1 MTSTERFEQR
11 LPDLMADLAAAR
23 IPDYFDDMLRET
35 ARKRQRPS
43 WSSLE
48 RWLPVSVTALSP
60 VSNRAR
66 SLAGL
71 LVLALVGLMILAGVA
86 AYIGSHTVHLPAPFG
101 PAGNGLMYYSSR
113 DGDIYSVDPMKG
125 TPKAIVG
132 GPTTDAGPL
141 PSRDGRRIAFTR
153 SVAGGDQL
161 VVADADGSNL
171 HPLPGTLMNF
181 SEIDW
186 SPDGT
191 HLAIISDVTGLASLT
206 VVATDGS
213 GATTLPLALETRE
226 FWYLPDGRLV
236 FKGIDHGAGGPT
248 YGIYLV
254 NADGTG
260 LKSVMPPTSGETD
273 VMGAYPSP
281 DGRTLV
287 FFVWR
292 EAPVEHGRLYVVDI
306 ASGQVRPVIVDGTTT
321 DESHEGA
328 QFSPDGTHI
337 LFARY
342 LAEGDRLAVVPVGGG
357 AAIEIGPTFVESQT
371 PANYYSPDGRSIV
384 AYYPGSGET
393 WLLDPTG
400 GQNGGD
406 RKLSLPVSDAPA
418 WQRVAP

>member
-1 MTSTERFEQR
+1 MTSTDRFEQR

-23 IPDYFDDMLRET
+23 IPDYFDHMLQEA
-35 ARKRQRPS
+35 ARTRQRPA

-48 RWLPVSVTALSP
+48 RWLPMGVTTLSP
-60 VSNRAR
+60 VSSRAR
-66 SLAGL
+66 PLAGL
-71 LVLALVGLMILAGVA
+71 LVLALVGLLVLAGVA
-86 AYIGSHTVHLPAPFG
+86 AYVGSHTVHLPAPFG
-101 PAGNGLMYYSSR
+101 PAANGLMYYSGD
-113 DGDIYSVDPMKG
+113 DGDIYSVDPAKG
-125 TPKAIVG
+125 APKAIVA
-132 GPTTDAGPL
+132 GPSTDTGPL

-153 SVAGGDQL
+153 SVAGGDEI

-171 HPLPGTLMNF
+171 HALPGTLTNF

-213 GATTLPLALETRE
+213 GATTLPLALETRG

-248 YGIYLV
+248 YGIYIV

-260 LKSVMPPTSGETD
+260 LKSVMPPTSGEGD
-273 VMGAYPSP
+273 VIDVNPSP
-281 DGRTLV
+281 DGRSLV
-287 FFVWR
+287 YHVWR
-292 EAPVEHGRLYVVDI
+292 DAPFEHGRLYVVDI
-306 ASGQVRPVIVDGTTT
+306 ASGQVRPVVVDGTAP
-321 DESHEGA
+321 EEAFEGA
-328 QFSPDGTHI
+328 QYSPDGSHI

-342 LAEGDRLAVVPVGGG
+342 KADGDRLAVVPVGGG
-357 AAIEIGPTFVESQT
+357 AAISIGPTFVDSQT
-371 PANYYSPDGRSIV
+371 PVNYYSPDGRSIV
-384 AYYPGSGET
+384 AYYPGRGET

-400 GQNGGD
+400 HDPD
-406 RKLSLPVSDAPA
+406 RKLDLQISDAPA

>member
-1 MTSTERFEQR
+1 M
-11 LPDLMADLAAAR
+11 
-23 IPDYFDDMLRET
+23 
-35 ARKRQRPS
+35 
-43 WSSLE
+43 
-48 RWLPVSVTALSP
+48 SVTTLSP

-66 SLAGL
+66 SLAGVM
-71 LVLALVGLMILAGVA
+71 VLALVGLLILAGVA
-86 AYIGSHTVHLPAPFG
+86 AYVGSHTVRVPAPFG
-101 PAGNGLMYYSSR
+101 PAGNGLMYYASR
-113 DGDIYSVDPMKG
+113 DGDIYSMDPVKG

-153 SVAGGDQL
+153 SVAGGDEI

-171 HPLPGTLMNF
+171 HALPGTLTNF

-213 GATTLPLALETRE
+213 GATTLPLALETRG

-248 YGIYLV
+248 YGIYIV

-260 LKSVMPPTSGETD
+260 LKSVMPPTSGEGD
-273 VMGAYPSP
+273 VIDVNPSP
-281 DGRTLV
+281 DGRSLV
-287 FFVWR
+287 YHVWR
-292 EAPVEHGRLYVVDI
+292 DAPFEHGRLYVVDI
-306 ASGQVRPVIVDGTTT
+306 ASGQVRPVVVDGTAP
-321 DESHEGA
+321 EEAFEGA
-328 QFSPDGTHI
+328 QYSPDGSHI

-342 LAEGDRLAVVPVGGG
+342 KADGDRLAVVPVGGG
-357 AAIEIGPTFVESQT
+357 AAISIGPTFVDSQT
-371 PANYYSPDGRSIV
+371 PVNYYSPDGRSIV
-384 AYYPGSGET
+384 AYYPGRGET

-400 GQNGGD
+400 HDPD
-406 RKLSLPVSDAPA
+406 RKLDLQISDAPA